1 MSDSTMTNS
10 CYQCQMCALQFRPG
24 VFSLHF
30 GNPRCPSCGSRHT
43 CEVFYSGHVGKEPS
57 ISDVKQNASS
67 RQEGGKHYKEM
78 GVEPW
83 DVIDTWP
90 IEQQIGYHRGNAL
103 KYIMRMGSK
112 DEQVQEVRKAGHYIA
127 KLIEVLEKRDAD
139 K

>member
-1 MSDSTMTNS
+1 MNLLWESAVEHYMDKAEEYLKT
-10 CYQCQMCALQFRPG
+10 
-24 VFSLHF
+24 
-30 GNPRCPSCGSRHT
+30 
-43 CEVFYSGHVGKEPS
+43 
-57 ISDVKQNASS
+57 ASS

-112 DEQVQEVRKAGHYIA
+112 DEQLQEVRKAGHYIA
-127 KLIEVLEKRDAD
+127 KLIEILEERDAG
-139 K
+139 KTN